1 MPGMDIRKNDTVK
14 VISGR
19 DRGKQ
24 GKVLRVF
31 PAERRVLV
39 ERVMMVKRHTRPN
52 PNRQVKGGIAEHEA
66 PIAVANVMLVCPQC
80 GPTRVGHH
88 KRDQGSLRVCRKCRR
103 SFE

>member
-1 MPGMDIRKNDTVK
+1 MPVLDIRKNDTVK

-66 PIAVANVMLVCPQC
+66 PIAIANVMLVCPQC
-80 GPTRVGHH
+80 GPVRVGHQRGD
-88 KRDQGSLRVCRKCRR
+88 KGGLRVCHKCQRT
-103 SFE
+103 FE